1 MDSLGYVHGYLYG
14 AHSQWPLEL
23 AERGDYRGSRNL
35 VLSCAQDPF
44 QTTIGIEQTM
54 ANLRTIWWRIYPNHA
69 RHRWMPIIW
78 LPFMIWFFV
87 DPIWRHA
94 GPLLWIGNTLYGLFF
109 VFLYLYSFSRP
120 EPRRLFAI
128 AAMIAMAAIA
138 LPFNGGGSGLFIYA
152 IAAGGSTTSLR
163 RVLALTV
170 LEITILGYYS
180 HHKHLPVA
188 FWGSLLLLIVLVG
201 MGNHFGA
208 VSHCAE
214 AKLQLAQDEIEHLA
228 KVAERER
235 IARDLHD
242 LLGHTLSLITLKAE
256 LARKLVDRDPQRA
269 KQEMQDVEHT
279 SRAALADVRE
289 AISGYRG
296 QGLAAE
302 LLRARQTLE
311 TAGITVDCEAS
322 EVPLS
327 PAQETVLALALREAV
342 TNVVRHAQAQTCSV
356 RLGRDDQLCTL
367 EIADNGCGADGPEGN
382 GLRGMR
388 ERLEAIG
395 GSLQRQTAAGTRLV
409 IHLPLAPMASA
420 LRN

>member
-1 MDSLGYVHGYLYG
+1 M
-14 AHSQWPLEL
+14 
-23 AERGDYRGSRNL
+23 
-35 VLSCAQDPF
+35 
-44 QTTIGIEQTM
+44 TT
-54 ANLRTIWWRIYPNHA
+54 LRTIWWKIYPNHG
-69 RHRWMPIIW
+69 RHRWMPILW

-94 GPLLWIGNTLYGLFF
+94 GPLLWIGNTLYGLLF
-109 VFLYLYSFSRP
+109 VWLYLYAFSRP
-120 EPRRLFAI
+120 EPRKLFAV
-128 AAMIAMAAIA
+128 AAMTVMAAI
-138 LPFNGGGSGLFIYA
+138 LIPFNNGAVACLLVYA

-163 RVLALTV
+163 RVLSLIALDV
-170 LEITILGYYS
+170 ALLGWFA
-180 HHKHLPVA
+180 HRMHVPVE
-188 FWGSLLLLIVLVG
+188 FWGSMLLLIILVG
-201 MGNHFGA
+201 LGNHFGVIA
-208 VSHCAE
+208 HCAE
-214 AKLQLAQDEIEHLA
+214 TKLQLAQDEIEHLA

-242 LLGHTLSLITLKAE
+242 LLGHTLSLVTLKAE

-311 TAGITVDCEAS
+311 TAGIAVDCEAS

-356 RLGRDDQLCTL
+356 RLGRDEQLCTL
-367 EIADNGCGADGPEGN
+367 EIADNGCGAEAPEGN